1 MESISILQMLQVSDS
16 LFPIGAFTLSNGL
29 ETFVLDKSLKTN
41 EDLEEYIDCFLSVLP
56 YNELG
61 VMMLAYKN
69 ADNKQ
74 YLQKFDEYFTALK
87 GPMEVRIGNRK
98 LCTRFLKIWDEIKD
112 YTHIC
117 NYRAMIKEKKCKG
130 IHAVVVGLYAKDINL
145 DIYTAAAVYAYSLV
159 SAIVTN
165 AVKTVPLS
173 QLAGQKILNSVLGR
187 IQEQAKLADGIT
199 MEDLGVGAP
208 IMDIAAMNH
217 ECLYSR
223 LYMS

>member
-1 MESISILQMLQVSDS
+1 MNNISILQMMQVSDS

-29 ETFVLDKSLKTN
+29 ETFVIEGRLSSD
-41 EDLEEYIDCFLSVLP
+41 EDLKNYLNSYVSVLP

-61 VMMLAYKN
+61 VMLLSYKY
-69 ADNKQ
+69 ADDLVYIKK
-74 YLQKFDEYFTALK
+74 LDEYFTALRS
-87 GPMEVRIGNRK
+87 PVEVRMGSKK
-98 LCTRFLKIWDEIKD
+98 LCSRFLKIWDEIKD
-112 YTHIC
+112 YE
-117 NYRAMIKEKKCKG
+117 RLIKYKKLIKDKECYG
-130 IHAVVVGLYAKDINL
+130 NHSIAVGLYAKDIGL
-145 DIYTAAAVYAYSLV
+145 EREIAAAVYCYSLL

-173 QLAGQKILNSVLGR
+173 QLAGQKILN
-187 IQEQAKLADGIT
+187 EALAEIEEKVKIADQLEMEELGIT
-199 MEDLGVGAP
+199 AP

>member
-74 YLQKFDEYFTALK
+74 YLQKLDEYFTALK

-98 LCTRFLKIWDEIKD
+98 LCNRFLKIWDEIKD

-130 IHAVVVGLYAKDINL
+130 IHAVVVGL
-145 DIYTAAAVYAYSLV
+145 
-159 SAIVTN
+159 
-165 AVKTVPLS
+165 
-173 QLAGQKILNSVLGR
+173 
-187 IQEQAKLADGIT
+187 
-199 MEDLGVGAP
+199 
-208 IMDIAAMNH
+208 
-217 ECLYSR
+217 
-223 LYMS
+223 

>member
-74 YLQKFDEYFTALK
+74 YLQKLDEYFTALK
-87 GPMEVRIGNRK
+87 
-98 LCTRFLKIWDEIKD
+98 
-112 YTHIC
+112 
-117 NYRAMIKEKKCKG
+117 
-130 IHAVVVGLYAKDINL
+130 
-145 DIYTAAAVYAYSLV
+145 
-159 SAIVTN
+159 
-165 AVKTVPLS
+165 
-173 QLAGQKILNSVLGR
+173 
-187 IQEQAKLADGIT
+187 
-199 MEDLGVGAP
+199 
-208 IMDIAAMNH
+208 
-217 ECLYSR
+217 
-223 LYMS
+223 